1 MRFKGFGKR
10 RQVAGHLS
18 HCCPGF
24 PLSPTILIFLVVILH
39 VALNIRVR
47 GLLVV
52 SVVAIEVR
60 DLGQEL
66 EHVFSVVI
74 QVGHLTVKQ
83 V

>member
-1 MRFKGFGKR
+1 MRFIGFEKR
-10 RQVAGHLS
+10 WQVAGQLVQ
-18 HCCPGF
+18 GK
-24 PLSPTILIFLVVILH
+24 SPTILIFLVVILH
-39 VALNIRVR
+39 VALNIGVR

-52 SVVAIEVR
+52 PVIAIEVR
-60 DLGQEL
+60 NLGQEL

>member
-1 MRFKGFGKR
+1 MAGQLVQGK
-10 RQVAGHLS
+10 
-18 HCCPGF
+18 
-24 PLSPTILIFLVVILH
+24 SPTILIFLVVILH
-39 VALNIRVR
+39 VALNIGVR

-52 SVVAIEVR
+52 PVIAIEVR
-60 DLGQEL
+60 NLGQEL